1 MRHSFM
7 GVANVMVTVLATCGS
22 VYAQAPARDAAQA
35 LAPPSGS
42 GRISGSVV
50 GLKDEP
56 IRRASVIIAGDMGL
70 ERRTITSNDGRFDFT
85 GLPSGRFTVSAEKPG
100 YPRMSYGAKRPFR
113 NGAGVFLD
121 EGEHVSDIILTLA
134 AGVVLTGIV
143 RDEHGQPLPGV
154 PVMAWLIRQSLG
166 GARTLDNAASGPDTV
181 VTDDRGRYRTY
192 GLPPGEYTVGTSWY
206 YRGQGFD
213 VHLPLRPGAK
223 TEGLPPRY
231 NYAPVFAPGVS
242 DPMSAATYTLAPGEV
257 REGVDLQMRF
267 DVTSRIEGAV
277 TNPAGGPVPPSRL
290 SIMRRSPVMAL
301 NTTQVSGTGADG
313 RFATSSLSPGLYSVQ
328 VETQPTAESPALWAR
343 ADVVLSSGEPTVVS
357 LTLAPA
363 LTLTGKLVFEGTTLK
378 PPAQMP
384 RVTVTMFGIRPTH
397 AETQT
402 TVDASGAVTISGIVP
417 GRYMVRSGVPAAAMA
432 TPPPAGSPTWT
443 VQSVTMGEQ
452 DVTDRAFDIGAG
464 GGVLTVTFTDRVSEL
479 TGTLTR
485 ADGTPETDYF
495 VVVMPADRE
504 MWLPLS
510 RRLASTRPDRTGKY
524 TFRALPPGDYLV
536 AVTTDLLSQDLQDPT
551 TLSSLAEQA
560 IAVTIKVGERRTL
573 DVRTTGG

>member
-1 MRHSFM
+1 MKA
-7 GVANVMVTVLATCGS
+7 VIALLLLCAPA
-22 VYAQAPARDAAQA
+22 YAQVPVRDAAQA

-42 GRISGSVV
+42 ARISGVIV

-100 YPRMSYGAKRPFR
+100 YPRMSYGAKRAFR

-121 EGEHVSDIILTLA
+121 EGEHVADISLTLA

-154 PVMAWLIRQSLG
+154 PVMAWLIRQALG
-166 GARTLDNAASGPDTV
+166 GGRTLDYAASGPDTV
-181 VTDDRGRYRTY
+181 FTDDRGRYRTY

-206 YRGQGFD
+206 YSGQGFD
-213 VHLPLRPGAK
+213 VHLPPRPGAK
-223 TEGLPPRY
+223 TEGPPPRY
-231 NYAPVFAPGVS
+231 NYAPVYAPGVS
-242 DPMSAATYTLAPGEV
+242 DPLSAATYTLAPGEV

-267 DVTSRIEGAV
+267 DVTSRIEGSVA
-277 TNPAGGPVPPSRL
+277 NPAGGVVPPSRL

-328 VETQPTAESPALWAR
+328 VETQPTTESPALWAR
-343 ADVVLSSGEPTVVS
+343 ADVELSSGEPTVVA

-384 RVTVTMFGIRPTH
+384 RVSVFMFGIRPTH

-402 TVDASGAVTISGIVP
+402 TVDASGAVTITGVVP

-432 TPPPAGSPTWT
+432 TPPPAGTPTWT
-443 VQSVTMGEQ
+443 VQSVMMGDQ
-452 DVTDRAFDIGAG
+452 DVTDRAFDISAG
-464 GGVLTVTFTDRVSEL
+464 GGGALTVTFTDRVSEL

-485 ADGTPETDYF
+485 PDGTPETDYF

-524 TFRALPPGDYLV
+524 TFRALPPGDYLI
-536 AVTTDLLSQDLQDPT
+536 AVTTDLLSQDLQDT
-551 TLSSLAEQA
+551 ATISALAEQA
-560 IAVTIKVGERRTL
+560 IAVTIKAGERRTL